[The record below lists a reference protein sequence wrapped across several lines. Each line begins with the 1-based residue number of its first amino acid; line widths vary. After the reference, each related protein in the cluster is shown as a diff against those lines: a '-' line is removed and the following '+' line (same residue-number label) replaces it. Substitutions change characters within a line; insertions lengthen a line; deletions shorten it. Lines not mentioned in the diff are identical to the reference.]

1 MRRPVWV
8 LHVFVVGLA
17 LHNLVMAE
25 LWDAG
30 VRGRAL
36 DVVSS
41 WKELLL
47 AASLV
52 VVWAGAR
59 RTFAWRW
66 CDVLALAYAAVV
78 VVWALLPQGWLGGH
92 ATQRGIVIGARHDL
106 VPVAAYFLGRG
117 LALSEAEL
125 RRVGATILATG
136 VGLAVFGLVD
146 IYAIPLSWWRHSG
159 APGWFHDQLG
169 FNYFGLSGL
178 PENFVY
184 NTGNE
189 HPFRRLV
196 STFLSPLASSYVF
209 VVALLLAAA
218 WLVRRRPP
226 LLLWLPTTA
235 ILFAGL
241 LWTHSRSSEIALAV
255 GLVVLGLVRRQAL
268 VPLLASAAAV
278 LVVSAAFVKV
288 YPHVAPTTTFTASEL
303 REQRAHAHQTGAS
316 AGGGFADASTASHWR
331 NLRSGVRTVVH
342 HPQGYGVGNAGSTA
356 LRTGAKVEAGEST
369 YTELGVDAGLL
380 GALLFVAWS
389 VSLLWVVLPCTAWLG
404 GAFVAMF
411 ALGLQTDVLGV
422 PWIVYVLW
430 PLGGSV
436 VSTVA
441 ARPFATRLSYQE

>member
-1 MRRPVWV
+1 V
-8 LHVFVVGLA
+8 
-17 LHNLVMAE
+17 HNLVMAE

-41 WKELLL
+41 WKEALL
-47 AASLV
+47 AVSLV

-59 RTFAWRW
+59 RTFVWRW
-66 CDVLALAYAAVV
+66 CDVLALLYGAVV
-78 VVWALLPQGWLGGH
+78 VIWALLPQSVLGGN
-92 ATQRGIVIGARHDL
+92 ATHRGIVIGARHDL

-136 VGLAVFGLVD
+136 VGLAIFGFVD

-169 FNYFGLSGL
+169 FNYFGLSRL
-178 PENFVY
+178 PENFIY

-189 HPFRRLV
+189 HPLRRLV

-226 LLLWLPTTA
+226 LVLWVPTAA

-241 LWTHSRSSEIALAV
+241 LWTHSRSSEIALVV

-268 VPLLASAAAV
+268 VPLLASAAVV
-278 LVVSAAFVKV
+278 LVVSALFVKA
-288 YPHVAPTTTFTASEL
+288 YPHVAPSTTFTAAEL
-303 REQRAHAHQTGAS
+303 RAQREHAHQTGGA
-316 AGGGFADASTASHWR
+316 AGGGFSDASTSSHWR
-331 NLRSGVRTVVH
+331 NLRAGVRTVVH

-389 VSLLWVVLPCTAWLG
+389 ISLLGVVLPCTAWLG
-404 GAFVAMF
+404 AAFVAIF
-411 ALGLQTDVLGV
+411 VLGLQTDVLGV
-422 PWIVYVLW
+422 PWVDYVLW
-430 PLGGSV
+430 SLGGAV
-436 VSTVA
+436 VSSVA
-441 ARPFATRLSYQE
+441 AGPVATRLSYQE

>member
-30 VRGRAL
+30 VRGRVL

-41 WKELLL
+41 WKEVLL
-47 AASLV
+47 AVSLV
-52 VVWAGAR
+52 VVWSGAR

-66 CDVLALAYAAVV
+66 CDVLALAYAVVV
-78 VVWALLPQGWLGGH
+78 VVWALLPQDWLGGH
-92 ATQRGIVIGARHDL
+92 ATHRGIVIGARHDL

-189 HPFRRLV
+189 HPIRRLV
-196 STFLSPLASSYVF
+196 STFLSPLASSYVL

-226 LLLWLPTTA
+226 LLLWVPTTA

-241 LWTHSRSSEIALAV
+241 LWTHSRSSELALAL

-268 VPLLASAAAV
+268 VPLLVSAAVV
-278 LVVSAAFVKV
+278 LVVSAVFVKV
-288 YPHVAPTTTFTASEL
+288 YPHVAPSTTFTASEL
-303 REQRAHAHQTGAS
+303 REQRAHAHQTGAA
-316 AGGGFADASTASHWR
+316 AGGGFSDASTASHWR
-331 NLRSGVRTVVH
+331 SLRAGIRTVVH

-356 LRTGAKVEAGEST
+356 LRTGTKVEAGEST

-389 VSLLWVVLPCTAWLG
+389 ASLLWIVLPCTAWLG
-404 GAFVAMF
+404 AAFVAMF
-411 ALGLQTDVLGV
+411 ALGLQTDILGV
-422 PWIVYVLW
+422 PWIAYVLW
-430 PLGGSV
+430 SLGGSV

>member
-41 WKELLL
+41 WKEVLL
-47 AASLV
+47 AVSLV
-52 VVWAGAR
+52 VVWSGAR

-66 CDVLALAYAAVV
+66 CDVLALAYAVVV
-78 VVWALLPQGWLGGH
+78 VVWAFLPQEWLGGH
-92 ATQRGIVIGARHDL
+92 ATHRGIVIGARHDL

-169 FNYFGLSGL
+169 FDYFGLSGL

-189 HPFRRLV
+189 HPIRRLV

-241 LWTHSRSSEIALAV
+241 LWTHSRSSEIALAL
-255 GLVVLGLVRRQAL
+255 GLVVLGLVRRRAL
-268 VPLLASAAAV
+268 VPMVASAAAV

-288 YPHVAPTTTFTASEL
+288 YPHVAPSTSFTASEL
-303 REQRAHAHQTGAS
+303 REQRAHAHQTGAA
-316 AGGGFADASTASHWR
+316 AGGGFSDASTASHWR
-331 NLRSGVRTVVH
+331 NLRSGIRTVVH

-356 LRTGAKVEAGEST
+356 LRTGTKVEAGEST

-380 GALLFVAWS
+380 GALLFIAWS
-389 VSLLWVVLPCTAWLG
+389 AALLWVVLPCTAWLG
-404 GAFVAMF
+404 AAFVAMF
-411 ALGLQTDVLGV
+411 ALGLQTDILGV
-422 PWIVYVLW
+422 PWIAYVLW
-430 PLGGSV
+430 SLGGSV